1 MEKMT
6 NSNLI
11 DYSIIIY
18 AIPWIITIKYRY
30 QIYFGNAVGKIT
42 GTSSCSLE

>member
-11 DYSIIIY
+11 DYYIINY
-18 AIPWIITIKYRY
+18 AIPWIMTIKYFY
-30 QIYFGNAVGKIT
+30 QLDFGNAVGKIT
-42 GTSSCSLE
+42 GSK